1 MKILINNLTKAFKE
15 IVNLICGDNDVRKT
29 TFNNYSTCY
38 YHFNTTLFTNFISSK
53 KEIIRLI
60 RE

>member
-15 IVNLICGDNDVRKT
+15 IVNLICGDFGISKN
-29 TFNNYSTCY
+29 TFNNYSTCN
-38 YHFNTTLFTNFISSK
+38 YHFNTTLFTNFISFK